1 MWPNKQ
7 FEKLATF
14 ANVVL
19 PKSLL
24 EKQKPLPKDFKSGF
38 YSV

>member
-14 ANVVL
+14 VNVVL
-19 PKSLL
+19 PKSFLG
-24 EKQKPLPKDFKSGF
+24 KQKPLPKDFKSGF
-38 YSV
+38 YYI